1 VYIRPLL
8 RGEHGR
14 LGLGHFAASATNL
27 VLISG
32 GPGLYDHRDV
42 EHDMSWAN
50 YVTAPLLL
58 AKQGTFSG
66 RSDVLWLIYRPAYMD
81 RWDDDVKA
89 RRTEVRRVRKLGFDS
104 YVAMLNRRAHTR
116 NWHLIW
122 FESAGDL
129 WTRLARLRDPISRV
143 WYWGHAA
150 KSGLWL
156 TLGHTR
162 SARPQ
167 RPAPGAV
174 VTVKSISDH
183 ESLRFRFP
191 RRQPHRFVG
200 CNTANFAREWARVFR
215 VPTEGVEGKV
225 DFRAIEQT
233 GGEPSLVRSAKWR
246 RFDGTRAR
254 KPVPIR
260 PLKPV
265 GAR

>member
-1 VYIRPLL
+1 MYVRPRLG
-8 RGEHGR
+8 GEHGR
-14 LGLGHFAASATNL
+14 LGLGHLAASATNL

-32 GPGLYDHRDV
+32 GPGLYDYRDV

-58 AKQGTFSG
+58 AKKGIFSG
-66 RSDVLWLIYRPAYMD
+66 RSDVLWLIYRPAYVD

-104 YVAMLNRRAHTR
+104 YVAMLNGRAHTR

-129 WTRLARLRDPISRV
+129 WNRLARLRDPIGRV

-156 TLGHTR
+156 TLSHTR

-167 RPAPGAV
+167 RPAADAV

-191 RRQPHRFVG
+191 RRQRHRFVG
-200 CNTANFAREWARVFR
+200 AIPPISPGSGPVSSVCPRRAWKGRSTSAPSSRPVANPASSARRRGAGLTELVPGSPYRFA
-215 VPTEGVEGKV
+215 P
-225 DFRAIEQT
+225 
-233 GGEPSLVRSAKWR
+233 
-246 RFDGTRAR
+246 
-254 KPVPIR
+254 
-260 PLKPV
+260 
-265 GAR
+265 